1 MCIRDR
7 SPLSADAL
15 LAGHLAQQRSE
26 QAEREHDEDLEVGR
40 HILGGPGERGD
51 ARGFLSAECLRVV
64 VVVVVAVLRL
74 LVPVAGF
81 RAGVLRDEPIRAGGG
96 ELDQVPDACVR
107 VRVRVGVSRRKMEV
121 NAPSNSRRTLPRA
134 RANASSTRKR
144 LHEKVFRP
152 SRLTALTT
160 TSRGPSE
167 ARGNLEASDVLSV

>member
-1 MCIRDR
+1 
-7 SPLSADAL
+7 
-15 LAGHLAQQRSE
+15 
-26 QAEREHDEDLEVGR
+26 
-40 HILGGPGERGD
+40 
-51 ARGFLSAECLRVV
+51 VV

-96 ELDQVPDACVR
+96 ELDQVPDARVR
-107 VRVRVGVSRRKMEV
+107 VRVRVGVSRRKRGV
-121 NAPSNSRRTLPRA
+121 NAPSNTCRTRA
-134 RANASSTRKR
+134 LARERIVDAKASSTRKR
-144 LHEKVFRP
+144 LREKVFRP